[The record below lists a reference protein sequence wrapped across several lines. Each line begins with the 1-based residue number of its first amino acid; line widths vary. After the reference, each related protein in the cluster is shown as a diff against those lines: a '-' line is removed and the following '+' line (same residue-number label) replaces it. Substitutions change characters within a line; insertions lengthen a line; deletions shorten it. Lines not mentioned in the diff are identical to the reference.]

1 MKKSIENI
9 LVFMCKTIV
18 VITAIAIGYAFVCGV
33 MVL

>member
-18 VITAIAIGYAFVCGV
+18 VITAIVIGYAFVCSV